1 LEILAYVLWVA
12 ASDSHL
18 RVDGKWKWHRSG
30 DLDDGFLMFLDKLF
44 MVSDGFEEMFDNF
57 GCFDGV

>member
-1 LEILAYVLWVA
+1 MEILAYVLWVA
-12 ASDSHL
+12 NSDSHL

-44 MVSDGFEEMFDNF
+44 MVSDGFEEMF
-57 GCFDGV
+57 